1 MNESF
6 KTSKH
11 TTEINLEPRVFEKGS
26 LSSSGIKKK
35 TCLLKTEV
43 HIVVQSLLIFLF
55 VLGTIVIDI
64 FVILILRLIKYFAG
78 LEFTRWL

>member
-26 LSSSGIKKK
+26 LSSSGIKKDMS
-35 TCLLKTEV
+35 LETEV